1 MNQLPPSRLM
11 NIGEAAH
18 ASSVSAKLIRYYES
32 IDLIPEAG
40 RTESGYRVYAEAEV
54 QTLRFIKRARG
65 LGFSIKQIGQ
75 LLALWHDRS
84 RTSAQVRSVA
94 LVHIEELET
103 KILELRAMANT
114 LRKLADSCHNDKRP
128 ECPILDDL
136 AKAKPSSPAHGLA
149 KKEGKPAAG
158 RPLAPAGSFHR
169 RNGSSGTSRTMR
181 TGRG

>member
-1 MNQLPPSRLM
+1 MNQLSQSRPM

-32 IDLIPEAG
+32 IDLIPKAG

-75 LLALWHDRS
+75 L
-84 RTSAQVRSVA
+84 
-94 LVHIEELET
+94 
-103 KILELRAMANT
+103 MANT

-158 RPLAPAGSFHR
+158 RPLAPAGSFR
-169 RNGSSGTSRTMR
+169 GRNGSSGTSRTMR

>member
-1 MNQLPPSRLM
+1 MDHV
-11 NIGEAAH
+11 NIGDAAD
-18 ASSVSAKLIRYYES
+18 ASGVSAKLIRYYES

-40 RTESGYRVYAEAEV
+40 RTESGYRVYTEAEV

-136 AKAKPSSPAHGLA
+136 AKAKLTPPLDSPAR
-149 KKEGKPAAG
+149 KRKPAVVVY
-158 RPLAPAGSFHR
+158 S
-169 RNGSSGTSRTMR
+169 
-181 TGRG
+181 

>member
-1 MNQLPPSRLM
+1 MNQLPQSRLM

-32 IDLIPEAG
+32 IDLIPKAG

-54 QTLRFIKRARG
+54 QTLHFIKRARN

-75 LLALWHDRS
+75 LLGLWHDRS

-94 LVHIEELET
+94 LAHVEELKT

-114 LRKLADSCHNDKRP
+114 LAKLAASCRNDKRP
-128 ECPILDDL
+128 DCPILDDL
-136 AKAKPSSPAHGLA
+136 AEAKLPDRPA
-149 KKEGKPAAG
+149 KKGKPAVG
-158 RPLAPAGSFHR
+158 RLLIGAGSSR
-169 RNGSSGTSRTMR
+169 RGNEGSGPSPGMR
-181 TGRG
+181 TVRG

>member
-1 MNQLPPSRLM
+1 MDQM
-11 NIGEAAH
+11 NIGDAAN

-94 LVHIEELET
+94 LVHIEGLET
-103 KILELRAMANT
+103 KILELHAMANT
-114 LRKLADSCHNDKRP
+114 LRKLADSCPNANRP
-128 ECPILDDL
+128 
-136 AKAKPSSPAHGLA
+136 
-149 KKEGKPAAG
+149 
-158 RPLAPAGSFHR
+158 
-169 RNGSSGTSRTMR
+169 
-181 TGRG
+181 